1 MRGVLILAGAVLIG
15 IFLILMQRGERRGGP
30 GGGNA
35 VEVDSPAPPFQLQDL
50 DGNTVSLADFQGKIV
65 MLDFWATW
73 CGPCRMT
80 MPLLEE
86 LQQEHPDDFT
96 LLAIN
101 LGEPL
106 DLVLPYV
113 KRQGI
118 HSPVL
123 LDIDNSVGSAYGS
136 HSIPMQV
143 IIDQKGTLRFIQTGF
158 YAGMKE
164 DLWEEIRKLQ

>member
-1 MRGVLILAGAVLIG
+1 MRRVLILAGAVLIG
-15 IFLILMQRGERRGGP
+15 IFLILMQRQEQSGGP

-35 VEVDSPAPPFQLQDL
+35 GEMNQPAPDFKLQDL
-50 DGNTVSLADFQGKIV
+50 DGNTVSLSDFQGKIV

-86 LQQEHPDDFT
+86 LQQEHPNDFT

-118 HSPVL
+118 RSRVL
-123 LDIDNSVGSAYGS
+123 LDTKASVGSSYGS
-136 HSIPMQV
+136 SSIPMQV
-143 IIDQKGTLRFIQTGF
+143 IIDQKGIIRLVWTGF

-164 DLWEEIRKLQ
+164 DLWAEIRKLQ

>member
-1 MRGVLILAGAVLIG
+1 MRRVLILAGAVLIG
-15 IFLILMQRGERRGGP
+15 IFLILMQREEQRGGP
-30 GGGNA
+30 GSGNA
-35 VEVDSPAPPFQLQDL
+35 AELNLAAPAFELQDL
-50 DGNTVSLADFQGKIV
+50 DGNMVSLADFQGKIV

-106 DLVLPYV
+106 DLVFPYV

-118 HSPVL
+118 HSRVL

-136 HSIPMQV
+136 SSIPMQV
-143 IIDQKGTLRFIQTGF
+143 IIDQQGIMRFVQTGF
-158 YAGMKE
+158 YAAMKE